1 MWAEIATRLS
11 LSDCMVSELVCSSW
25 RQNSSVTA
33 LGNTITFQ
41 HSTSYFAVSKSL
53 RDEQPHIYLDFR
65 CKNKS
70 LVDWTLKRAQ
80 GVSSLGFRESSY
92 PADKPWPLRCFLHYL
107 FSRLCNISIPTL
119 DIWLQGYYRCYIGNI
134 NIRFH
139 QLLCCGRR
147 IKGLALLQSAPGP
160 LYGPLSPEPTY
171 DSKETWQD
179 DLLIF
184 TPHLPGGAW
193 HSKVNCRRPSPTYI
207 SFKLCH
213 SISHVFLIS
222 LLPPPI

>member
-119 DIWLQGYYRCYIGNI
+119 DIWLQNYLSLLYRQYK
-134 NIRFH
+134 H
-139 QLLCCGRR
+139 
-147 IKGLALLQSAPGP
+147 KVSSVALLRQADQRAGPSAKC
-160 LYGPLSPEPTY
+160 SRTAVWTSFSRTY
-171 DSKETWQD
+171 
-179 DLLIF
+179 
-184 TPHLPGGAW
+184 
-193 HSKVNCRRPSPTYI
+193 V
-207 SFKLCH
+207 
-213 SISHVFLIS
+213 
-222 LLPPPI
+222 